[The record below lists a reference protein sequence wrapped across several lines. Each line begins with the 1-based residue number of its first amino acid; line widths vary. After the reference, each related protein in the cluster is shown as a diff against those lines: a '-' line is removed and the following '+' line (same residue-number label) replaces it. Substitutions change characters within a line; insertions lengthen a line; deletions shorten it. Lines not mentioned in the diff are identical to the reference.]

1 MVKKIG
7 ILGGGQLGRMFLQEA
22 RAFPFSFFVLDPDP
36 DAPAA
41 TLADG
46 FTCGSFRD
54 YDQVIQFGKNVDI
67 LTIEIE
73 DVNTPALY
81 DLRNMGIRVFP
92 EPEVIEL
99 IKDKGKQKEFLKS
112 HALPCGDFCFADT
125 PAHIADQP
133 FGWPVFIKS
142 RTGGY
147 DGKGVQLLRS
157 SDDPVSIPGPW
168 LIERKV
174 KVQKEL
180 AVIVSR
186 NSKGQTA
193 VFPPV
198 ESSFHGELHL
208 VDYLISPAEISANL
222 AEKARQLAIEA
233 AHALAITGLLA
244 VELFLDENNDLYV
257 NEMAPRPHNSGHA
270 SIEANTCSQF
280 MLWLFSITGLPPAN
294 TDSLMPAVMIN
305 LIGSEG
311 HEGQAM
317 INGMD
322 EIVSTK
328 GAYLHW
334 YGKKITK
341 PGRKMG
347 HVTVLRENMQE
358 AVYQAM
364 RLRDLVKVMSV
375 KKI

>member
-1 MVKKIG
+1 MIKKIG

-22 RAFPFSFFVLDPDP
+22 RSFPFSFYVLDPDP

-41 TLADG
+41 VLADG

-54 YDQVIQFGKNVDI
+54 YEQVMQFGKNVDI

-73 DVNTPALY
+73 DVNTRALF
-81 DLRNMGIRVFP
+81 DLRDRGIKVFP

-99 IKDKGKQKEFLKS
+99 IKDKGRQKEFLKH
-112 HALPCGDFCFADT
+112 HALPCGDFFLADT
-125 PAHIADQP
+125 AAQIADQP

-147 DGKGVQLLRS
+147 DGKGVQQLNNS
-157 SDDPVSIPGPW
+157 ADPVSIPGPW
-168 LIERKV
+168 LVERKV

-186 NSKGQTA
+186 NSKGETA

-208 VDYLISPAEISANL
+208 VDYLISPAEIPLAL
-222 AEKARQLAIEA
+222 AEKAAQLALQA
-233 AHALAITGLLA
+233 AQALAITGLLA
-244 VELFLDENNDLYV
+244 VEFFLDENNALYV

-270 SIEANTCSQF
+270 SIEANACSQF
-280 MLWLFSITGLPPAN
+280 MLWLFAITGLPPAS
-294 TDSLMPAVMIN
+294 TISRMPAVMIN
-305 LIGSEG
+305 LIGCEG
-311 HEGQAM
+311 HEGEAM
-317 INGMD
+317 LIGMD
-322 EIVSTK
+322 EIVAAN

-347 HVTVLRENMQE
+347 HVTVLRENMQD
-358 AVYQAM
+358 AVFQAM
-364 RLRDLVKVMSV
+364 RLRSLIKVMCV
-375 KKI
+375 NNI

>member
-54 YDQVIQFGKNVDI
+54 YDQVMQFGKNVDI

-73 DVNTPALY
+73 DVNTTALY
-81 DLRNMGIRVFP
+81 DLRNMGVRVFP

-99 IKDKGKQKEFLKS
+99 IKDKGKQKEFLKR
-112 HALPCGDFCFADT
+112 HARPCGDFCFADT
-125 PAHIADQP
+125 PAQIADQP

-347 HVTVLRENMQE
+347 HVTVIDSDIQRAFQT
-358 AVYQAM
+358 A
-364 RLRDLVKVMSV
+364 RFVKQTLKV
-375 KKI
+375 IA

>member
-54 YDQVIQFGKNVDI
+54 YDQVMQFGKNVDI

-73 DVNTPALY
+73 DVNTTALY

-99 IKDKGKQKEFLKS
+99 IKDKGKQKEFLKR
-112 HALPCGDFCFADT
+112 HALPCGDFCYADT
-125 PAHIADQP
+125 PAQIADQP

-147 DGKGVQLLRS
+147 DGKGVQLLGS
-157 SDDPVSIPGPW
+157 SADPLSIPGPW
-168 LIERKV
+168 LKV

-208 VDYLISPAEISANL
+208 VDYLISPAEISADL
-222 AEKARQLAIEA
+222 AEKASQLAIQA
-233 AHALAITGLLA
+233 AHALPITGLLA
-244 VELFLDENNDLYV
+244 VEFFLDENNDLYV

-317 INGMD
+317 IGGME

-347 HVTVLRENMQE
+347 HVTVLRENIQE

-375 KKI
+375 KKL

>member
-54 YDQVIQFGKNVDI
+54 YDQVMQFGKNVDI

-81 DLRNMGIRVFP
+81 DLRNMGVRVFP

-112 HALPCGDFCFADT
+112 HALPCGDFCLADT

-208 VDYLISPAEISANL
+208 VDYLISPAEISADL

-244 VELFLDENNDLYV
+244 VEFFLDENNDLYV

-280 MLWLFSITGLPPAN
+280 MLWLFAITGLPPAN

-347 HVTVLRENMQE
+347 HVTVLKENMQE